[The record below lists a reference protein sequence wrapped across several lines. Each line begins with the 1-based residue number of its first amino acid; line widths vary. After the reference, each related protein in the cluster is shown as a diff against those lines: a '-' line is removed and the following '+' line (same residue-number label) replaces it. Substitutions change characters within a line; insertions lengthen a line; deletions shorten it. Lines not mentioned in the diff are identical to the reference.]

1 MEKFLKKKIIYT
13 PHCYYDGRNAIN
25 NFIKILWDLTFEK
38 IFYKISDYT
47 ILLNEYWFE
56 FAQKKK
62 FDISKTKVIPN
73 CVIEK
78 NIKKINLK
86 KKINKR
92 KNILSISRIDKVK
105 RIEDVIEVIKDMENK
120 YFFHIIGEGP
130 ELENLKKKYNQ
141 IKNLKFYGFLDDSK
155 IKEILEI
162 TDAFILPS
170 EKEGMP
176 TTIIEMILLGVPVI
190 ASNIPGNI
198 SILNNLNN
206 DLIFN
211 VGDLKKISEILC
223 NGNFKIS
230 EELKKSV
237 IKNFTWENKII
248 DIENLYIH

>member
-1 MEKFLKKKIIYT
+1 M
-13 PHCYYDGRNAIN
+13 
-25 NFIKILWDLTFEK
+25 
-38 IFYKISDYT
+38 
-47 ILLNEYWFE
+47 
-56 FAQKKK
+56 
-62 FDISKTKVIPN
+62 
-73 CVIEK
+73 
-78 NIKKINLK
+78 
-86 KKINKR
+86 
-92 KNILSISRIDKVK
+92 
-105 RIEDVIEVIKDMENK
+105 
-120 YFFHIIGEGP
+120 
-130 ELENLKKKYNQ
+130 
-141 IKNLKFYGFLDDSK
+141 KFYGFLDDSK

-198 SILNNLNN
+198 SILNNLND

-248 DIENLYIH
+248 EIENLYIH